1 MPKGGR
7 LRRGVSKAL
16 AATGLDA
23 GNDIAVEL
31 LSEEGKRL
39 ARCTSTNDASATV
52 TIRSEDG
59 TVLVSSVRE
68 KTLLL
73 RPKNDDALTVFDGA
87 GKSAAQVQLAG
98 DGPWEV
104 RNPEGAV
111 VGSLVAGDP
120 GKAATA
126 SLADW
131 VLLPEYALSV
141 SALGSTQHLGVRR
154 VGRYVFVPSSGSV
167 EMPLAL
173 SLLPLMAA
181 LSY

>member
-1 MPKGGR
+1 M
-7 LRRGVSKAL
+7 RRGIGKAL
-16 AATGLDA
+16 AATGMDA
-23 GNDIAVEL
+23 GNDFAVEL
-31 LSEEGKRL
+31 HSEEGNLL
-39 ARCTSTNDASATV
+39 ARCTTTNDASATV
-52 TIRSEDG
+52 TILAEDG

-87 GKSAAQVQLAG
+87 GESAARVQLSG

-104 RNPEGAV
+104 HNTEGAV

-131 VLLPEYALSV
+131 VLLPEYALSI

-154 VGRYVFVPSSGSV
+154 VGRYVFVPSPRSA